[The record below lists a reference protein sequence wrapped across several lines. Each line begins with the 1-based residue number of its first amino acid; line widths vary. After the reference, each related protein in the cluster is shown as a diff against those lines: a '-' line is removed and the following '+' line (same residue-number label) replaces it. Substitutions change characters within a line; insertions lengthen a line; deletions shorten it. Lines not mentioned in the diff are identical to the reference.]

1 MTTKCGKQ
9 VHLED
14 LTQVRL
20 IKQVL
25 VTSTGQDYVTSENY
39 YIFTTTM
46 PMATKLD
53 RMATYLE
60 WLLPINRMTIY
71 SRGLTRSSG
80 KLKSYSLS

>member
-9 VHLED
+9 VPLED

-20 IKQVL
+20 IKQVP
-25 VTSTGQDYVTSENY
+25 VTSAGQDHVTSENY

-46 PMATKLD
+46 HMATKLD

-60 WLLPINRMTIY
+60 WLLPINRMTIS

-80 KLKSYSLS
+80 KLKSYSLP